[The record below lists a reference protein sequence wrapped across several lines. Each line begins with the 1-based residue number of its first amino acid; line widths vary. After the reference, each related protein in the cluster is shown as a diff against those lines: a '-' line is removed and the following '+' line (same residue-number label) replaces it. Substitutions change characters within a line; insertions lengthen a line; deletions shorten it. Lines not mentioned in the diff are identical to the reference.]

1 MRRRND
7 LGRDPVPALI
17 LRLAI
22 PTMLAQFINVL
33 YSIVDRMFIGHI
45 AGIGDLA
52 LAGVGVCGPI
62 VTLLPS
68 FAFLVCQGG
77 APLMSMKMGEG
88 DPEGASGILSNCLR
102 LLLILALGLSV
113 LFFLLRRQLLW
124 WFGASTDTFPYAL
137 TYLTIYIAGTAFAL
151 MATGLNSFLIC
162 QGRSGL
168 GMGTV
173 VLGALLNIGLDPL
186 FIFTLNLGVA
196 GAAWATLLSQ
206 AASCFFALACLRRR
220 SMPVPLRWGRLD
232 WEICRKVLA
241 FGSAPFLTIASDSV
255 LLIILNTVLQRFG
268 GPGEG
273 DTLLT
278 CTAIVQSY
286 MLLITMPMGGITLGC
301 QSVVS
306 FNYGAGN
313 ALRVK
318 KALQSILTVCVVF
331 AAVMLAVT
339 HLFSPAFVRLFTQNA
354 SLTDRSVSY
363 IKIYTAAVIPLAVQY
378 VIVDQS
384 TALGQVRL
392 ALFCSM
398 FRKSLFLAATLVLPA
413 LFTAAAAFWAEPL
426 CDGIA
431 ACLSSVLFL
440 RLIPRL
446 LLERVQKVDNLP

>member
-1 MRRRND
+1 M
-7 LGRDPVPALI
+7 
-17 LRLAI
+17 
-22 PTMLAQFINVL
+22 
-33 YSIVDRMFIGHI
+33 Y
-45 AGIGDLA
+45 
-52 LAGVGVCGPI
+52 
-62 VTLLPS
+62 
-68 FAFLVCQGG
+68 
-77 APLMSMKMGEG
+77 K
-88 DPEGASGILSNCLR
+88 
-102 LLLILALGLSV
+102 
-113 LFFLLRRQLLW
+113 RQ
-124 WFGASTDTFPYAL
+124 
-137 TYLTIYIAGTAFAL
+137 
-151 MATGLNSFLIC
+151 
-162 QGRSGL
+162 
-168 GMGTV
+168 
-173 VLGALLNIGLDPL
+173 
-186 FIFTLNLGVA
+186 
-196 GAAWATLLSQ
+196 
-206 AASCFFALACLRRR
+206 
-220 SMPVPLRWGRLD
+220 
-232 WEICRKVLA
+232 
-241 FGSAPFLTIASDSV
+241 ASDSV